1 MTAATSQCCPDRVF
15 ATSERCC
22 FFGRRHPVSGTQGR
36 SAALHLNSRPEIPAF
51 AGMTGRRRNLEH
63 QNLFWRSWK
72 EILHGNVFI
81 SIDICASILIISDIT
96 GVIYKP
102 MRANIPKIADM
113 IMVPISA
120 RSEGKNLFIGIINSA
135 SADPGMVAAICIGSS
150 AVRDF
155 YWRIGG
161 QALEL
166 VFDRSTMLRRIY
178 GAVQSRLA
186 RTRKARASRAG
197 VGLLRLA

>member
-1 MTAATSQCCPDRVF
+1 
-15 ATSERCC
+15 
-22 FFGRRHPVSGTQGR
+22 
-36 SAALHLNSRPEIPAF
+36 
-51 AGMTGRRRNLEH
+51 MTGRRRNLEH

-81 SIDICASILIISDIT
+81 SIDICTSILIISDIT

-186 RTRKARASRAG
+186 RTRKARASRLAWRLLYRGTFVSRPASAAPSGEVVAG
-197 VGLLRLA
+197 GDIDVQAAIDVADGRVVAGMRFVNAECGCGDQ

>member
-1 MTAATSQCCPDRVF
+1 M
-15 ATSERCC
+15 
-22 FFGRRHPVSGTQGR
+22 
-36 SAALHLNSRPEIPAF
+36 
-51 AGMTGRRRNLEH
+51 
-63 QNLFWRSWK
+63 
-72 EILHGNVFI
+72 HGNVFI
-81 SIDICASILIISDIT
+81 SIDICTSILIISDIT

-161 QALEL
+161 QAPGL

-186 RTRKARASRAG
+186 RTRKARASRLAWRLLYRGTFVSRPASAAPSGEVVAG
-197 VGLLRLA
+197 GDIDVQAAIDVADGRVVAGMRFVNAECG